1 MKPFK
6 GPKSCGGW
14 IGIAAAVVGGIA
26 SSAAKQSS
34 DNRKNK
40 QDYQNSS
47 DLSTLNF
54 EQNKW
59 LQEESHKWNLED
71 YQRQQNYKEDAIGG
85 FREFAPPNA
94 ASPTGAWQ
102 APPARTDTT
111 ADQQYLAPVDVN
123 GNPYIIDPRTG
134 KPQLGGDAAPGTLR
148 QFQGAA

>member
-1 MKPFK
+1 MRPFK
-6 GPKSCGGW
+6 GPKHQGGW
-14 IGIAAAVVGGIA
+14 IGIAAAVVGGMA

-40 QDYQNSS
+40 QDYANSS

-71 YQRQQNYKEDAIGG
+71 YQRQQNYKEDAIAG
-85 FREFAPPNA
+85 FRQYAGPNYA
-94 ASPTGAWQ
+94 DPKGQWQ
-102 APPARTDTT
+102 APPPRTDTT

-134 KPQLGGDAAPGTLR
+134 KPQLGADATPGTLR